1 MQVKNKS
8 HSFIAAF
15 VVVLLVFQTFMP
27 GVIFAAQSSQ
37 APQSSFDISFNN
49 DGTAT
54 ITGYKEKY
62 NQSYT
67 SVVIPSEIN
76 GVKVTEIGDGAF
88 SKAVF
93 LQSIRIPDT
102 IRRIGKESFYQC
114 MSLKEVTIPG
124 SVQKIDTLA
133 FSFCKAL
140 ERVYILFGVN
150 SIGDGAF
157 ANCTSLSSVSISPST
172 TSIAN
177 KSFND
182 CKSVQIQAKSDSTAG
197 QYKGSQNNT
206 TSAQL
211 PADSPS
217 AYKYSIDEDT
227 GEVIIDEYVG
237 ECATPIIPDKINYM
251 NVTKIGDGAFENEPI
266 TQITL
271 PSTLR
276 TIGSNAFAGTNLTI
290 VEIPSNVTGI
300 GKGAFNDDASVTL
313 KGDTSAIDE
322 YLFDS
327 VNIKFIPWGPGRT
340 KFHEVTFDS
349 KPAFGGVILQGRS
362 KEYKEGTIITIEA
375 KPFTPYNGGSS
386 AEKGTYLFNGWT
398 LSSNT
403 TDENSLD
410 SIIKNKEFTKTTIE
424 MPSYDIKVT
433 ANYKLMPANPLVI
446 KNGVVISYTG
456 NGTEELEIHE
466 TWKEFE
472 SGESETVHTI
482 GSLSENNG
490 EVFLDPNM
498 KRLILPRT
506 IKTILSVAFKRA
518 SGLESISV
526 AEDNENYKTYDG
538 VLFNKDMTKLLAYPQ
553 NKSGS
558 TYTVP
563 DTVTEIGEY
572 AFYGNR
578 NLQSINLNNVKRIK
592 AHAFDSAHNLK
603 KIELTQSV
611 SEIESYAFAYIY
623 SLESIHI
630 SSSLT
635 SLGER
640 AFSAC
645 IKLKNVTWDANCQ
658 LSTIPNYAFSNC
670 ALSDINLPA
679 GVANVSDYAFYSCN
693 SLKYVNIPSTV
704 TQWNSS
710 ALSGCNNLIRIS
722 VDDDNTNYSSVNGV
736 LFNKDK
742 SVLMTYPAGKTETD
756 STYNVPEEVVEIA
769 SGAFVNSKFENIVMP
784 DCVTKIGSMGFYNA
798 KINSI
803 NLENI
808 TEIGSN
814 AFSGCDNLTE
824 VTWPAKVN
832 VLPTSIFNSCNN
844 LETVIIPDTVT
855 EINDYSFY
863 LCTSLKNIQLPSS
876 LKTIGRYAFL
886 NCSSLDNI
894 ILPPSLEKI
903 GKYAFSNC
911 SGLTSITIPESV
923 KTLDSYIFNNC
934 LGLTEVNINSN
945 SVGSYMFNGCE
956 NIANLTLSENVGSIG
971 SHAFYNCEN
980 INSVTFP
987 KSVSSIGQYAFYNC
1001 DKLTSL
1007 VLPEN
1012 IKTISYDAFSSCSSL
1027 KDVTIGAESIGSYV
1041 FYNCNALENVTL
1053 LNTVNNIGEYA
1064 FRYCHKLVNVSI
1076 PESVTSIGYKA
1087 FNNCDYLESI
1097 EVDENNSNYASV
1109 DGVLFNKN
1117 KTELIL
1123 YPENK
1128 TGTEYRVIDS
1138 VNKVLNYAFQSN
1150 NNLTDVYFGE
1160 NVNYLGWSVFNSASV
1175 IKNITIENKNVEFDE
1190 TGVNPLQTF
1199 FYGINKN
1206 LLKSLVVHGYIGSTA
1221 ERKVFEHRIDGIK
1234 FSMLDKVTEGLI
1246 IQKIEKDSNQV
1257 TADNLPLDDK
1267 TWLGKL
1273 VGYEVPSITLEGAD
1287 NVVIPSLVTS
1297 DMEGL
1302 IIKDV
1307 NGDIITLGEGESI
1320 VVSSI
1325 GSHALWYPTTISPS
1339 EGSQVDRF
1347 VTTIKSVALPQT
1359 ITEIESGAFEECEGL
1374 SNINIPVSVQ
1384 KIQPYAFKNCKL
1396 LTEVTIPKNVAIL
1409 GDNRIMDEASKT
1421 EVYTSVFK
1429 GCKNLRKINVEEGNR
1444 KYSSVDGVLMNLDK
1458 TVIYEV
1464 PNGFAGN
1471 VSGNTFKYIIPNGV
1485 ETIMSSAFAQCN
1497 LDYVELPGTIK
1508 HIGVNA
1514 FNGAL
1519 KNANSEVMFKN
1530 SSVGV
1535 DIDNEAFS
1543 DCTGLIK
1550 ITLPL
1555 ELERIGDDVFSG
1567 CKSLEE
1573 IIIPDG
1579 ADNFKTID
1587 GVLFGY
1593 NIKEDSTENDGVSSS
1608 YALLIYPMGKTD
1620 ATYEVPATEIPIYEI
1635 YNSAF
1640 QSNNHLESFVCSDN
1654 LLVIRE
1660 SAFRGCTNLNSVTFK
1675 RGLNEIEPFAF
1686 SDTGLTDVIIPENVS
1701 KIGEEAFSNC
1711 SFLNSVEIYNK
1722 NAEIKGNVFN
1732 NHKSDF
1738 VLKGFEGST
1747 AEQYANDNGLNFE
1760 LLTVSNTRNALYSVS
1775 ASDDISNGSI
1785 SFDDVQTAE
1794 EGDIINVT
1802 VTPDEGYRLVDG
1814 SLKYDETEI
1823 NVDDNEVY
1831 SFEMPEKNVIVTA
1844 EFELISEN
1852 EEDFENEDSNIV
1864 KDNNDSENQEDL
1876 DAAEE
1881 SNGSDNNEED
1891 TEIIQQEDSEDEENF
1906 DNEQSEQE
1914 DLEAAL

>member
-1 MQVKNKS
+1 MQAKNKS

-62 NQSYT
+62 NQNYT

-251 NVTKIGDGAFENEPI
+251 DVTKIGDGAFENEPI

-290 VEIPSNVTGI
+290 VEIPSTVTGI
-300 GKGAFNDDASVTL
+300 GKGAFNDESSVTL

-327 VNIKFIPWGPGRT
+327 ENIKFIPWGPGRT
-340 KFHEVTFDS
+340 KFHEVTFES

-362 KEYKEGTIITIEA
+362 KEYKEGTVITIEA
-375 KPFTPYNGGSS
+375 KPFTPYNGGTS
-386 AEKGTYLFNGWT
+386 AQKGTYLFNGWT

-410 SIIKNKEFTKTTIE
+410 SIIGNKEFTKTTIK

-433 ANYKLMPANPLVI
+433 ANYKLMPPEPLVI
-446 KNGVVISYTG
+446 RNGVVISYTG

-466 TWKEFE
+466 TWKETE
-472 SGESETVHTI
+472 SGESKTVHTI
-482 GSLSENNG
+482 GSYGTNNG

-506 IKTILSVAFKRA
+506 IKEILSVAFKRA

-526 AEDNENYKTYDG
+526 AENNENYKTYDG
-538 VLFNKDMTKLLAYPQ
+538 VLFNKDMTKLIAYPQ
-553 NKSGS
+553 NKPGS
-558 TYTVP
+558 TYTIP

-572 AFYGNR
+572 AFYKNR
-578 NLQSINLNNVKRIK
+578 NLQSINLNKVKRIK
-592 AHAFDSAHNLK
+592 SHAFDSAEKLG
-603 KIELTQSV
+603 KIELTESV
-611 SEIESYAFAYIY
+611 NEIGSYAFTYIY
-623 SLESIHI
+623 NLGSIHI
-630 SSSLT
+630 PSSLT
-635 SLGER
+635 NLGYS
-640 AFSAC
+640 AFEGC
-645 IKLKNVTWDANCQ
+645 IKLKNVTWAENCQ
-658 LSTIPNYAFSNC
+658 LSTISNYAFSRC
-670 ALSDINLPA
+670 ALSNISLPDGIIN
-679 GVANVSDYAFYSCN
+679 VESYAFSYCG
-693 SLKYVNIPSTV
+693 SLKSVNIPSTI
-704 TQWNSS
+704 TNWSSS
-710 ALSGCNNLIRIS
+710 ALSGCNNLISIN
-722 VDDDNTNYSSVNGV
+722 VDNANANYSSLNGV
-736 LFNKDK
+736 LFNKNQN
-742 SVLMTYPAGKTETD
+742 VLMTYPAGKTEVD
-756 STYNVPEEVVEIA
+756 KTYNVPQDVVEVA
-769 SGAFVNSKFENIVMP
+769 DGAFINAKFENIVMP
-784 DCVTKIGSMGFYNA
+784 DCLTKIGSTAFH
-798 KINSI
+798 NSQI
-803 NLENI
+803 QAIDLTNMK
-808 TEIGSN
+808 EIGN
-814 AFSGCDNLTE
+814 KAFEGCGNLTE
-824 VTWPAKVN
+824 VTWPSN
-832 VLPTSIFNSCNN
+832 ISVLPTSIFGYCNN
-844 LETVIIPDTVT
+844 LETVIIPETVT
-855 EINDYSFY
+855 ELNDYSFY

-876 LKTIGRYAFL
+876 LKTIGDYAFL
-886 NCSSLDNI
+886 NCSSLNNI
-894 ILPPSLEKI
+894 ILPSSLENI

-911 SGLTSITIPESV
+911 SGLTSITIPETLT
-923 KTLDSYIFNNC
+923 TLDSYIFNNC
-934 LGLTEVNINSN
+934 SGLTEVNINSG
-945 SVGSYMFNGCE
+945 SVGSYMFNECT
-956 NIANLTLSENVGSIG
+956 NIANLTLSENVTSIG
-971 SHAFYNCEN
+971 SF
-980 INSVTFP
+980 
-987 KSVSSIGQYAFYNC
+987 AFYNC

-1012 IKTISYDAFSSCSSL
+1012 IKTVGSYAFSNCSNL
-1027 KDVTIGAESIGSYV
+1027 KDVTIGSENINSYI
-1041 FYNCNALENVTL
+1041 FYNCDALENVTL
-1053 LNTVNNIGEYA
+1053 LNTVKNIGSYA
-1064 FRYCHKLVNVSI
+1064 FYNCDKLINVNI
-1076 PESVTSIGYKA
+1076 PESVASIGNKS
-1087 FNNCDYLESI
+1087 FNICNSLESI
-1097 EVDENNSNYASV
+1097 TVDENNNNYASV
-1109 DGVLFNKN
+1109 DGVLFNKD

-1128 TGTEYRVIDS
+1128 AGTEYRVIDS
-1138 VNKVLNYAFQSN
+1138 VNKVLDYAFESN

-1160 NVNYLGWSVFNSASV
+1160 NVNYLGSSVFSSASV
-1175 IKNITIENKNVEFDE
+1175 IKNITVENKNAEFHE
-1190 TGVNPLQTF
+1190 TGTNPVRTF
-1199 FYGINKN
+1199 FYNINNN

-1221 ERKVFEHRIDGIK
+1221 EREVFKHRIKGIK
-1234 FSMLDKVTEGLI
+1234 FAMLDKVTKGLI
-1246 IQKIEKDSNQV
+1246 IQKIEKDSNQRTV
-1257 TADNLPLDDK
+1257 DNLPLDNK

-1273 VGYEVPSITLEGAD
+1273 VGYQVPSINLEGAD

-1297 DMEGL
+1297 DMKDL

-1307 NGDIITLGEGESI
+1307 NGNVITLGEGESI

-1325 GSHALWYPTTISPS
+1325 GNHALWYPGTISPS
-1339 EGSQVDRF
+1339 EGSQLDRF

-1359 ITEIESGAFEECEGL
+1359 ITEIESGAFEECQGL
-1374 SNINIPVSVQ
+1374 YDINIPVSVQ
-1384 KIQPYAFKNCKL
+1384 KIQPYSFKNCKL
-1396 LTEVTIPKNVAIL
+1396 LTKITIPENVAML
-1409 GDNRIMDEASKT
+1409 GDNKIMDDASKT

-1429 GCKNLRKINVEEGNR
+1429 GCQNLREIKVAEGNM
-1444 KYSSVDGVLMNLDK
+1444 KYTSVDGILMNRDK
-1458 TVIYEV
+1458 TVIYEA

-1471 VSGNTFKYIIPNGV
+1471 VEGNIFKYIIPDGV
-1485 ETIMSSAFAQCN
+1485 ETIISSAFAGCN

-1514 FNGAL
+1514 FNEAL
-1519 KNANSEVMFKN
+1519 QNDGSEVVFKD

-1543 DCTGLIK
+1543 GCKGLRK

-1555 ELERIGDDVFSG
+1555 ELERLGDDVFSG

-1593 NIKEDSTENDGVSSS
+1593 SNTTDNTVSSS
-1608 YALLIYPMGKTD
+1608 YALLVYPMGKTD
-1620 ATYEVPATEIPIYEI
+1620 TTYEVPVNEVPIYEI

-1640 QSNNHLESFVCSDN
+1640 QNNGHLESFICSDN

-1660 SAFRGCTNLNSVTFK
+1660 SAFRGCSKLNSVTFK
-1675 RGLNEIEPFAF
+1675 RGLNEIEPLAF
-1686 SDTGLTDVIIPENVS
+1686 SETALTDVVIPANVS
-1701 KIGEEAFSNC
+1701 KIGQEAFSNC
-1711 SFLNSVEIYNK
+1711 RYLNSVEIYNK
-1722 NAEIKGNVFN
+1722 DATIKENVFN

-1738 VLKGFEGST
+1738 VLKGLKGST
-1747 AEQYANDNGLNFE
+1747 TEQYANDNSLNFE
-1760 LLTVSNTRNALYSVS
+1760 SLTSSSLRSALYSVS
-1775 ASDDISNGSI
+1775 ADDDILNGSV
-1785 SFDDVQTAE
+1785 SFDVQTAGK
-1794 EGDIINVT
+1794 GDVISVT
-1802 VTPDEGYRLVDG
+1802 VTPEEGYRLVDG

-1823 NVDDNEVY
+1823 NVNDNEVY
-1831 SFEMPEKNVIVTA
+1831 SFEMPDKNVVVTA
-1844 EFELISEN
+1844 EFELISDN
-1852 EEDFENEDSNIV
+1852 EEDSETEDLNITQDSNSS
-1864 KDNNDSENQEDL
+1864 DDEEDL
-1876 DAAEE
+1876 ITAEE
-1881 SNGSDNNEED
+1881 SNEYDNEED
-1891 TEIIQQEDSEDEENF
+1891 LDTIQQEEISENDESF
-1906 DNEQSEQE
+1906 DDEQSEQE
-1914 DLEAAL
+1914 EV